1 MKTRKELEELLVAL
15 NEAYRRGEPM
25 VSDTEY
31 DRLLEE
37 YLKRYSDTEG
47 YGFIE
52 SLSGVAQ
59 VDIERKEK
67 LPTMMTSLD
76 KCKSVPDIFSW
87 LHIQLNGIKCELI
100 ITPKFDGISLLEKTT
115 EMECWT
121 KGVVAEMEG
130 QRSDKHFQLVSKNY
144 LGQLDKYEYTIGEA
158 IMKRSLFDQKYSKK
172 VGGKYSHPRNMV
184 AGLFNANEPGEA
196 LKDVFFMR
204 YGYPRNNGGTTDKRD
219 QVVDLN
225 TPYVVCSSGKVTE
238 EYLDKIYFSWK
249 KSLDYDI
256 DGLVLDIGPAVLRS
270 LCDPTAAGNVGYAVA
285 YKSPKWAGN
294 VTSKLVKIDR
304 GVSKQG
310 KIKPVAIIEP
320 VDVDGV
326 IIERV
331 TVNNMRMVSD
341 LSLYPGCEVTI
352 KRSGDVIPKITK
364 VHGINV
370 PQRDEIQNDKLFQ
383 ESWKE
388 MIDTLDSLW
397 SLDTLPE
404 YWNESLIHCP
414 SCKNELQWDENN
426 VEMIC
431 HNPQCPDRLV
441 AKSVYFFET
450 LGIENFGEPSIR
462 QIIQTLELKKNIP
475 FEIINL
481 PYDIL
486 LTLPGWA
493 DTSIKSLQ
501 SQFNKIRKEGVPL
514 AKLMTALDLFEGKL
528 AEKTCQV
535 ILENISSEDL
545 GKLLDLDLPE
555 MTREDRTKVL
565 VEYEQAYSKLN
576 AVKGV
581 STITADAFVK
591 GWREWLDL
599 SLLSPITISH
609 IRIPKVEPKSNI
621 LDGKQFCFTGVR
633 DKEAEE
639 TITQNGGKV
648 VDSVSK
654 NTTHL
659 IVADLGSTS
668 SKMKRA
674 QELNIQIIQHSQFK
688 GLLMEMIS

>member
-1 MKTRKELEELLVAL
+1 MKTRKELEELLMAL

-25 VSDTEY
+25 VSDIEY

-37 YLKRYSDTEG
+37 YLKRYSDAEG
-47 YGFIE
+47 YRFVE
-52 SLSGVAQ
+52 SLSGVVQ
-59 VDIERKEK
+59 VDIGRKEK

-76 KCKSVPDIFSW
+76 KCKSVADIQAW
-87 LHIQLNGIKCELI
+87 LQTQLNGVKCQLV
-100 ITPKFDGISLLEKTT
+100 ITPKFDGISLLEKTV
-115 EMECWT
+115 EAECWT
-121 KGVVAEMEG
+121 KGVVADMEG
-130 QRSDKHFQLVSKNY
+130 QRSDKHFQLVDKIDI
-144 LGQLDKYEYTIGEA
+144 GQTQYDYTIGEA

-204 YGYPRNNGGTTDKRD
+204 YGYPRNSGGTTDKRE
-219 QVVDLN
+219 QVLEFN
-225 TPYVVCSSGKVTE
+225 TPYILCSSEAVTE
-238 EYLDKIYFSWK
+238 EYLDKVFHTWK
-249 KSLDYDI
+249 ESLDYDI

-294 VTSKLVKIDR
+294 VTTKFLKLDR

-326 IIERV
+326 TIERV

-341 LSLYPGCEVTI
+341 LSLSPGCEVTI

-364 VHGINV
+364 VHGIKV
-370 PQRDEIQNDKLFQ
+370 PQRDEVQNDKDFQ
-383 ESWKE
+383 EAWKK
-388 MIDTLDSLW
+388 MKDTLDPLW
-397 SLDTLPE
+397 SLDALPE
-404 YWNESLIHCP
+404 YWNECLIHCP
-414 SCKNELQWDENN
+414 SCGNELQWGENS

-431 HNPQCPDRLV
+431 HNPQCFDRLV

-450 LGIENFGEPSIR
+450 LGVENFGEPSIR

-475 FEIINL
+475 FEIVIL
-481 PYDIL
+481 PYDTL

-493 DTSIKSLQ
+493 ETSIKSLQ

-535 ILENISSEDL
+535 ILETLSSEDL
-545 GKLLDLDLPE
+545 GNLLDLDIPE

-565 VEYEQAYSKLN
+565 VEYEKAYCKLN

-591 GWREWLDL
+591 GWREWVDL
-599 SLLSPITISH
+599 SLISPIGFSY
-609 IRIPKVEPKSNI
+609 IRQPNVYTKSNI
-621 LDGKQFCFTGVR
+621 LEGKQFCFTGVR
-633 DKEAEE
+633 DKELEGIIIE
-639 TITQNGGKV
+639 NGGKV
-648 VDSVSK
+648 VDGVSK

-659 IVADLGSTS
+659 IVADLNSTS

-674 QELNIQIIQHSQFK
+674 QELNIQIIQHPQFK
-688 GLLMEMIS
+688 GVLEEMIS